1 MIIGNAIFTLL
12 IVVALGAGGAI
23 AFGKHRFESPG
34 PLDEDKTVNIPSRLG
49 LVEIADL
56 LRKEGVMEESNAI
69 FLGGVFALKARTDIK
84 SGEYLF
90 PKHASVRDVVE
101 TMVEGKV
108 VQHQLTIPEGLTSE
122 QIVARLLDSDI
133 LSGNI
138 KEVPREGTLLP
149 ESYRFPR
156 GTPRDQ
162 VIQRMQEAQRRA
174 CRKSGN
180 GAHPISRSRLPSSS
194 LSWRPSSSG
203 KPASPMNAR
212 ASRRCSSTG

>member
-1 MIIGNAIFTLL
+1 MEPKRITPRSPRAALEPEQVTLPTRRSKRARNPLVIIGNAIFTLL

-90 PKHASVRDVVE
+90 PEARERARRRRDHGRRQSRAASAHDP
-101 TMVEGKV
+101 GGPD
-108 VQHQLTIPEGLTSE
+108 LG
-122 QIVARLLDSDI
+122 AD
-133 LSGNI
+133 
-138 KEVPREGTLLP
+138 
-149 ESYRFPR
+149 
-156 GTPRDQ
+156 
-162 VIQRMQEAQRRA
+162 RRA
-174 CRKSGN
+174 AARQRHLSAVTSRKCRVRARCCRK
-180 GAHPISRSRLPSSS
+180 AI
-194 LSWRPSSSG
+194 
-203 KPASPMNAR
+203 
-212 ASRRCSSTG
+212 ASRAARRAIR